1 MYDPESQADSDA
13 VEVGHGQFQVA
24 KEVANHRN
32 QVPPMTLSR
41 VGHGKRER
49 LHQWS
54 QPLRPHGLSKYRGP
68 EGSSDYRLPESRTL
82 AKRFRKEEYEGLDLD
97 PRPNTVLSYRKIVE
111 HHGLLFQGP
120 ESGRGRLRRFLPVRR
135 ALISDI
141 HGNLEALEVV
151 LDDIKSQGITEI
163 FCLGDIIGYGPNPR
177 ECIDRVMENCR
188 VTLLGN
194 HDQGAMFDPDGF
206 NIGAERAIFWTREQL
221 ESSSDRENNERR
233 WEFLGELPRTFRSDP
248 FLFVHG
254 SPRNPLSESIF
265 PEDSYNHR
273 KMERLFQ
280 LVDRYCFQGHT
291 HVPGVFTEGFQ
302 FYAPEEIDNEYT
314 MGDGKLMIN
323 VGSVGQPRDGDPRAC
338 YVILD
343 DGKPAS
349 TANARAASADDVPTA
364 SGDSPAPGGS
374 TDAAGPI
381 RVSFRRLPYDFE
393 STIRKIYS
401 ISELEPFLGDRLR
414 QGR

>member
-1 MYDPESQADSDA
+1 MAEFSRGQDPPCH
-13 VEVGHGQFQVA
+13 GH
-24 KEVANHRN
+24 
-32 QVPPMTLSR
+32 
-41 VGHGKRER
+41 
-49 LHQWS
+49 
-54 QPLRPHGLSKYRGP
+54 
-68 EGSSDYRLPESRTL
+68 
-82 AKRFRKEEYEGLDLD
+82 
-97 PRPNTVLSYRKIVE
+97 PRRS
-111 HHGLLFQGP
+111 
-120 ESGRGRLRRFLPVRR
+120 LPVRR

-151 LDDIKSQGITEI
+151 LDDIKSQDIAEI
-163 FCLGDIIGYGPNPR
+163 YCLGDIIGYGPNPR

-233 WEFLGELPRTFRSDP
+233 WEFLGELPRVHRDEP

-254 SPRNPLSESIF
+254 SPRNPLSEYIF
-265 PEDSYNHR
+265 PEDIYNHR

-314 MGDGKLMIN
+314 LGDGKLMIN

-343 DGKPAS
+343 DGRPPGS
-349 TANARAASADDVPTA
+349 DQPVDDMADTREFLPPV
-364 SGDSPAPGGS
+364 
-374 TDAAGPI
+374 GPV
-381 RVSFRRLPYDFE
+381 RVTFRRLPYDFE
-393 STIRKIYS
+393 TTIKKIYD
-401 ISELEPFLGDRLR
+401 IPELEPFLG
-414 QGR
+414 

>member
-1 MYDPESQADSDA
+1 VAARS
-13 VEVGHGQFQVA
+13 EVF
-24 KEVANHRN
+24 
-32 QVPPMTLSR
+32 
-41 VGHGKRER
+41 
-49 LHQWS
+49 
-54 QPLRPHGLSKYRGP
+54 
-68 EGSSDYRLPESRTL
+68 
-82 AKRFRKEEYEGLDLD
+82 
-97 PRPNTVLSYRKIVE
+97 
-111 HHGLLFQGP
+111 
-120 ESGRGRLRRFLPVRR
+120 PVRR

-177 ECIDRVMENCR
+177 ECIDRVMETCK

-194 HDQGAMFDPDGF
+194 HDQGAMYDPDGF

-221 ESSSDRENNERR
+221 ESPHDRVNNERR
-233 WEFLGELPRTFRSDP
+233 WEFLGELPRSYRIDS

-254 SPRNPLSESIF
+254 SPRNPLSEYIF
-265 PEDSYNHR
+265 PEDIYNHR

-314 MGDGKLMIN
+314 LGDGKLMVN

-343 DGKPAS
+343 DGRPSKEIGS
-349 TANARAASADDVPTA
+349 GSGADP
-364 SGDSPAPGGS
+364 
-374 TDAAGPI
+374 DATIILPPAGPTRI
-381 RVSFRRLPYDFE
+381 TYRRLVYDYE
-393 STIRKIYS
+393 TTIQKIYA
-401 ISELEPFLGDRLR
+401 IPELEPFLGDRLR